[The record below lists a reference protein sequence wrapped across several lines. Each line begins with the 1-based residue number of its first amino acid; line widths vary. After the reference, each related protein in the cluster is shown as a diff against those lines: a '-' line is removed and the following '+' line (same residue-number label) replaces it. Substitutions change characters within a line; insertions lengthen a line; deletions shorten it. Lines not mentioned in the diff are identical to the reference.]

1 MQQFIPFNPY
11 MTPQQRLNYM
21 EQQYPQLAQQPM
33 QQPMQQQN
41 NQELI
46 TIPVTNVDEANAF
59 RVNPNGTPTFF
70 YNAGDDEIY
79 LKKTNRETGK
89 ADFQIFKIQKQV
101 QQQQHTV
108 QTQENITTSNFEKEL
123 KMLNDK
129 VDGLYSLFATVQ
141 TPTKS
146 ESVAEEIKI
155 SPAKGGRSVK

>member
-1 MQQFIPFNPY
+1 MQQFIPFSPY
-11 MTPQQRLNYM
+11 MTAQQRLYQM
-21 EQQYPQLAQQPM
+21 EQQYPQLAQPPM

-46 TIPVTNVDEANAF
+46 IIPVTNVDEANAF

-101 QQQQHTV
+101 QQQQPTV
-108 QTQENITTSNFEKEL
+108 QPQENITISNFEKEL
-123 KMLNDK
+123 KVLNDK

>member
-1 MQQFIPFNPY
+1 MQQFVPFNPY

-101 QQQQHTV
+101 QQQQPTV
-108 QTQENITTSNFEKEL
+108 QPQENITISNFEKEL
-123 KMLNDK
+123 KILNDK

>member
-1 MQQFIPFNPY
+1 MQQFIPFSPY
-11 MTPQQRLNYM
+11 MTAQQRLYQM

-46 TIPVTNVDEANAF
+46 IIPVTNVDEANAF

-101 QQQQHTV
+101 QQQQPTV
-108 QTQENITTSNFEKEL
+108 QPQENITISNFEKEL
-123 KMLNDK
+123 KVLNDK

>member
-1 MQQFIPFNPY
+1 MQQFIPFSPY
-11 MTPQQRLNYM
+11 MTAQQRLYQM

-33 QQPMQQQN
+33 QQLMQQQN

-101 QQQQHTV
+101 QQQQPTV
-108 QTQENITTSNFEKEL
+108 QPQENITISNFEKEL
-123 KMLNDK
+123 KILNDK